1 MAKATRSSVTI
12 RVRVGDTEIEVT
24 GPSDYVEKK
33 IEDFLKTPIKAAQSQ
48 APAPGVG
55 ITPEAAIGK
64 PKSPAQFFKQC
75 NPKSAND
82 RALLG
87 GYFLEK
93 FRKAQNFTAG
103 DIREIVKEA
112 KWPPPPN
119 VNDAINQNI
128 RKGYI
133 MTAGD
138 REGKIAFVVTSD
150 GEVFVEEMAKQQG

>member
-1 MAKATRSSVTI
+1 MAKEKDSSVTM
-12 RVRVGDTEIEVT
+12 RVRVGDAEIEVT
-24 GPSDYVEKK
+24 GPSSFVEKK
-33 IEDFLKTPIKAAQSQ
+33 IAEFLKGPPKKAQAQSPSA
-48 APAPGVG
+48 APSVASEPVM
-55 ITPEAAIGK
+55 GK

-75 NPKSAND
+75 NPQSAND

-93 FRKAQNFTAG
+93 FRQVQNFTAAEVR
-103 DIREIVKEA
+103 DIVREA

-119 VNDAINQNI
+119 VNDSINQNI
-128 RKGYI
+128 RKGYL

-150 GEVFVEEMAKQQG
+150 GEAAVEEMAKSKE